1 VTDLRM
7 DILAIRIFVQTADA
21 GSLVAAGRHLGIS
34 ASGVGKSIQRLEQG
48 LGVRLFHRSTR
59 SITLTAEGELFLE
72 RARRILA
79 EVDAAQDELHNASG
93 MPSGRLR
100 IGLPMIG
107 APFLDILADFQQRYP
122 DVELDLDFDNRHV
135 DVIAEGFDA
144 VIRTGTPLD
153 SRLHVR
159 ELGAFRMLV
168 VGTPAY
174 FERHGKPATPA
185 DLANHGCIQFRMP
198 NTGKLQ
204 GWQFQQGPDVVE
216 PVLKTKLTC
225 NTNEARL
232 HFAMRGMGIAYMSD
246 FSVRGALASG
256 ELVSVLDE
264 FSCRQNSFR
273 LLWPSGR
280 HAPPKLRTFIDFV
293 SGHAGL

>member
-1 VTDLRM
+1 M
-7 DILAIRIFVQTADA
+7 DVLAIRVFVQTADA

-34 ASGVGKSIQRLEQG
+34 ASGVGKSINRLEQN
-48 LGVRLFHRSTR
+48 LAVRLFHRSTR

-79 EVDAAQDELHNASG
+79 EVDAAQNELHSASDR
-93 MPSGRLR
+93 PSGRLR

-107 APFLDILADFQQRYP
+107 VPFLDILADFQQHFP

-135 DVIAEGFDA
+135 DVVAEGFDA
-144 VIRTGTPLD
+144 VIRTGELQD
-153 SRLHVR
+153 SRLNAR
-159 ELGAFRMLV
+159 ELGTFRMLV

-174 FERHGKPATPA
+174 FEHYGKPASPA
-185 DLANHGCIQFRMP
+185 ELAHHHCIQFRMP

-204 GWQFQQGPDVVE
+204 VWQLQQGADSVE

-232 HFAMRGMGIAYMSD
+232 HFAIRGMGIAYMSD
-246 FSVRGALASG
+246 FSVHEALASG
-256 ELVSVLDE
+256 ELVTVLDE
-264 FSCRQNSFR
+264 FSRKRNSFR

-280 HAPPKLRTFIDFV
+280 HVTPKLRAFIDFV
-293 SGHAGL
+293 SGHANFL